1 MALGLESPLKKC
13 PSVVVV
19 IIVIII
25 IVFIY
30 LKTNVSRN
38 KNNLVIFG
46 HLICQTGSG
55 WQEELKRLFQR
66 ISLVTFLELWNFHR
80 IRRRWYQFDQIKQ
93 IKQPFSA
100 EVIGGISTKSL
111 MSRYI
116 HNYGNRS
123 STTGNS
129 VLSTLHH
136 FWFKYPN
143 IWFVTIIR
151 LRKYQLCFFFV

>member
-66 ISLVTFLELWNFHR
+66 ISLVTFLELGHVM
-80 IRRRWYQFDQIKQ
+80 K
-93 IKQPFSA
+93 FSPDTSSL
-100 EVIGGISTKSL
+100 IS
-111 MSRYI
+111 
-116 HNYGNRS
+116 
-123 STTGNS
+123 
-129 VLSTLHH
+129 V
-136 FWFKYPN
+136 
-143 IWFVTIIR
+143 
-151 LRKYQLCFFFV
+151 